1 MPADAGR
8 ASGRFSFA
16 NYFRAS
22 VARVRA
28 KKHFG
33 QNFLHDRGAIAAVAD
48 AAEVGKGDL
57 VLEIG
62 PGTGNLT
69 EELLGRG
76 ARVVAVEK
84 DAELLP
90 ALRERFAA
98 EIAGGQLDLRE
109 GDALEFD
116 AASLPAGAWKLVANI
131 PYYITGAILERY
143 LGGARQPS
151 RASLLVQKEVAE
163 RAVARGG
170 RESILSISVKVY
182 GEPRVARKVPAG
194 AFRPA
199 PSVDSAVL
207 AIDRISRE
215 RLGGVPDE
223 TFFRIVRRGFAHP
236 RKFVRGNLA
245 ELLSAEDFDACGV
258 PEKARAEAVS
268 LGAWVCLA
276 RRVR

>member
-1 MPADAGR
+1 M
-8 ASGRFSFA
+8 
-16 NYFRAS
+16 
-22 VARVRA
+22 RA
-28 KKHFG
+28 KKHLG
-33 QNFLHDRGAIAAVAD
+33 QNFLADRGAIAAVAE
-48 AAEVGKGDL
+48 AAAVGRGDL

-69 EELLGRG
+69 EELLSRG
-76 ARVVAVEK
+76 ARVVALEK

-90 ALRERFAA
+90 VLRGRFLAQI
-98 EIAGGQLDLRE
+98 ESGQLDLRE

-116 AASLPAGAWKLVANI
+116 ASSLPAGEWKLVANI

-163 RAVARGG
+163 RAAAKSG
-170 RESILSISVKVY
+170 RESLLSISVKAY

-199 PSVDSAVL
+199 PKVDSAVL
-207 AIDRISRE
+207 AVDSVSRE

-223 TFFRIVRRGFAHP
+223 RFFSVVRRGFAHP
-236 RKFVRGNLA
+236 RKFVRRNLEGLVGDA
-245 ELLSAEDFDACGV
+245 EFARCGV
-258 PEKARAEAVS
+258 PEKARAEDLS

-276 RRVR
+276 SGR

>member
-1 MPADAGR
+1 
-8 ASGRFSFA
+8 
-16 NYFRAS
+16 
-22 VARVRA
+22 VRA
-28 KKHFG
+28 KKHLG
-33 QNFLHDRGAIAAVAD
+33 QNFLHDRGAIAAVAE
-48 AAEVGKGDL
+48 AAAVGKGDL

-69 EELLGRG
+69 AELLGRG

-98 EIAGGQLDLRE
+98 ETASGQLDLRE
-109 GDALEFD
+109 GDALDFD
-116 AASLPAGAWKLVANI
+116 AASLPSGEWKFVANI

-163 RAVARGG
+163 RAVARDG
-170 RESILSISVKVY
+170 RESILSVSVKIY
-182 GEPRVARKVPAG
+182 GDPRVARKVPAG

-199 PSVDSAVL
+199 PSVDSAIL
-207 AIDRISRE
+207 AIENVSRA
-215 RLGGVPDE
+215 RLEGVPDE
-223 TFFRIVRRGFAHP
+223 RFFRVVRRGFAHP

-245 ELLSAEDFDACGV
+245 ELLPAESFAACGV
-258 PEKARAEAVS
+258 PEKARAEALS

-276 RRVR
+276 SSCQSGRSEVPIPANG